1 VTIYEYVSF
10 DQLFGMPLDGR
21 EWSAEYDGWR
31 VLTGAVSSPTLVYVF
46 TLFYGIGPGMV
57 ITAVM
62 ISASDLFQGKHFG
75 SLLGVIFLG
84 GYFGGAF
91 GAWLGGSLFD
101 LTGAYQVNFLVSGM
115 AMLVSAALIWW
126 VRPGSVRQM
135 RSVESL

>member
-1 VTIYEYVSF
+1 MTLSLVMFVASIVW
-10 DQLFGMPLDGR
+10 LNL
-21 EWSAEYDGWR
+21 A
-31 VLTGAVSSPTLVYVF
+31 GAVSSPALVYVF
-46 TLFYGIGPGMV
+46 TLFYGIGQGMASPALM
-57 ITAVM
+57 T
-62 ISASDLFQGKHFG
+62 SASDLFQGKHFG
-75 SLLGVIFLG
+75 SILGVIFLG

-135 RSVESL
+135 RRVETLRSMQ